1 MACTGRRTHLNGRIF
16 RHARLLT
23 IRRGCN
29 LLSGNAQRAR
39 NVLLGRSAFFN
50 PRLRSTAFAGL
61 FLAAQKPP
69 GKTRGYVDWILA
81 LHRRFGVSRALV
93 THGSAVMDRVM
104 MMVVMLQTS
113 RPGGGAGKG
122 V

>member
-1 MACTGRRTHLNGRIF
+1 MSYSDVPRSSIPDCAQQHL
-16 RHARLLT
+16 
-23 IRRGCN
+23 RGC
-29 LLSGNAQRAR
+29 
-39 NVLLGRSAFFN
+39 
-50 PRLRSTAFAGL
+50 

-122 V
+122 VCWDTRNANDR